1 MDFELSAEQK
11 ALVAEALRFAR
22 EELSGDVIARDLAQ
36 AFPRHLWEK
45 AGTQRIQGLAIPTA
59 SGGRGLDPLSNA
71 LVFEAL
77 GNGCTDGGLLFSIG
91 AHLTTAAVPI
101 WKFGTRDQQ
110 NRYLERLCDGSL
122 IGVGALTEAEAGS
135 DAFGITTSAR
145 PERDGFVLNGS
156 KRYISNA
163 SIADLTIVY
172 AATAAAKGYH
182 GGITAFIVEKGSPG
196 MTVGE
201 SLPKMGLRTSPLGI
215 LNFDNVFV
223 PAAAVLGAFGSGAAI
238 FSAAMD
244 WERVLLMAC
253 HVGTMQRLLDR
264 SIAYSRGRKQF
275 GQTISKFQAVSHRL
289 VDMKVRLEASRLLVY
304 RAAANLDRV
313 RTVSLDAAV
322 AKLFASESYI
332 DVALGCI
339 RTHGA
344 SGYLSESELE
354 RPFRDAVGSAIYSGT
369 SDIQRNI
376 IARWLGL

>member
-1 MDFELSAEQK
+1 MWDA
-11 ALVAEALRFAR
+11 VD
-22 EELSGDVIARDLAQ
+22 G
-36 AFPRHLWEK
+36 RHR
-45 AGTQRIQGLAIPTA
+45 GGLA
-59 SGGRGLDPLSNA
+59 
-71 LVFEAL
+71 E
-77 GNGCTDGGLLFSIG
+77 
-91 AHLTTAAVPI
+91 TAAEEEC
-101 WKFGTRDQQ
+101 Q
-110 NRYLERLCDGSL
+110 
-122 IGVGALTEAEAGS
+122 
-135 DAFGITTSAR
+135 
-145 PERDGFVLNGS
+145 
-156 KRYISNA
+156 
-163 SIADLTIVY
+163 
-172 AATAAAKGYH
+172 

-313 RTVSLDAAV
+313 RTVSLTMRPWRSCSQASPISMSPWD
-322 AKLFASESYI
+322 ASE
-332 DVALGCI
+332 
-339 RTHGA
+339 RT
-344 SGYLSESELE
+344 ELQ
-354 RPFRDAVGSAIYSGT
+354 AI
-369 SDIQRNI
+369 
-376 IARWLGL
+376 